1 MCSLARFVFEADHTP
16 NVFSLSRVVLTVVWL
31 PLRIEARVRV
41 GRAADGCADGVA
53 TLGNSLA
60 RHRPR
65 GRGMNV
71 IFASVDLLDHVAV
84 QLVAS
89 VVTATL
95 VKARM
100 TSLMN
105 VLRAPSMRQR
115 MERIRIALTRWAWVC
130 LLAVVGA
137 AVFQIVLHEVWKR
150 VQGFDLPFAWWFIW
164 LATSLVTGILLY
176 AACEPLHMR
185 RGHWRTL
192 IRYPHT
198 WVAVLLAMGTAGVIE
213 WLPGPLR
220 ARTAGPDWQNA
231 YTVLSTAF
239 IFAVVIAVH
248 HFRSRRPDPQVE
260 LTDAVELTWPVVRT
274 WIAAGERA
282 ESSVDFFRHKAIA
295 TRIARLLEHGGQ
307 SVALLGP
314 VGSGKSTILGAVRA
328 ELAARAPHVIVAS
341 FDMWAVP
348 KPTDVPRLALSRIV
362 AALDEF
368 VDTIEFRGVPTSY
381 QQLVSAEP
389 TGTLSKFLGFDSTRD
404 SAEELERF
412 SPMLQALNLRVVL
425 MIEDAERVGKA
436 FENRHLQRLLWALA
450 RKGHSYVLA
459 VDPAQVDFAFDKL
472 CETIELVP
480 PLTPFDVAR
489 LLAVAYGHWRG
500 PQFAHI
506 DSHPNRREKGDKLQV
521 RRATEGGLVEYM
533 EKTGQRGPLF
543 ALLALV
549 GSPRALKQLLRRVDR
564 VWRNLHGE
572 VELDDVV
579 IVAALRLGAAPVFN
593 FLLSDIDPARHKP
606 DRILPRTEAIPKSW
620 AKVIKTLAQGEA
632 AQRLVD
638 LMGIEQLS
646 RRNVSDFEPG
656 PQDTHEYDP
665 VDYVRRI
672 VAEDLAPGELR
683 DQTVLRDLDEW
694 TAGKRETLVA
704 GLVNA
709 TDADD
714 TYSRRWEH
722 FASRHGSEQLI
733 ELAGEVADRVVA
745 RDGASAAADH
755 PALIS
760 IWRATRNYGVMPET
774 AAWVEEQS
782 VKAVPVSM
790 RFVNTLYYF
799 WTGHDGGV
807 TTSQDRIK
815 IRRAITDGVRST
827 HVNGTLLANALYPK
841 EPFHIVRLITQTGED
856 STPAAF
862 SEWSDF
868 AEVLLDGARLHP
880 EILIPELANLAG
892 DRNSGTV
899 GAMDVYPPNF
909 AYPYTMERE
918 NVQALFGDRVDELL
932 MLFVQYSGANAWA
945 LRPKE
950 EASRWLGGKGTG
962 GTSA

>member
-1 MCSLARFVFEADHTP
+1 LRLGFEWAGRQTPALTAWRRSATDWLAI
-16 NVFSLSRVVLTVVWL
+16 VL
-31 PLRIEARVRV
+31 
-41 GRAADGCADGVA
+41 VA
-53 TLGNSLA
+53 SGL
-60 RHRPR
+60 
-65 GRGMNV
+65 NV
-71 IFASVDLLDHVAV
+71 ILAWVDLLDYLAV
-84 QLVAS
+84 QLVSS

-95 VKARM
+95 VAPM
-100 TSLMN
+100 ITFLIN

-115 MERIRIALTRWAWVC
+115 VERIRIALTRWAWVW
-130 LLAVVGA
+130 LLALVGA

-150 VQGFDLPFAWWFIW
+150 VRGLELPFASWLIW

-198 WVAVLLAMGTAGVIE
+198 WVAVFLAIGMAAVIE

-220 ARTAGPDWQNA
+220 ARAAGPEWQNG

-248 HFRSRRPDPQVE
+248 HFRNRRPHPQVE
-260 LTDAVELTWPVVRT
+260 LTDAVELTWPVVER

-282 ESSVDFFRHKAIA
+282 ESSVDFFRHKSMA

-314 VGSGKSTILGAVRA
+314 VGSGKSTILSAVRA
-328 ELAARAPHVIVAS
+328 ELAARVPHVIVAS

-348 KPTDVPRLALSRIV
+348 KPTDVPRLALLRIV

-389 TGTLSKFLGFDSTRD
+389 TGILSKFLGFDSTRD

-489 LLAVAYGHWRG
+489 LLAIAYGHWRG
-500 PQFAHI
+500 PQFPHI
-506 DSHPNRREKGDKLQV
+506 DSHPNRREKGDKLQL
-521 RRATEGGLVEYM
+521 RRATEGGLIEYM
-533 EKTGQRGPLF
+533 ENTGQRGPLF

-549 GSPRALKQLLRRVDR
+549 GSPRALKQLVRRVDR

-606 DRILPRTEAIPKSW
+606 DRILPRTETIPKTW
-620 AKVIKTLAQGEA
+620 AKVIKTLPQGEA

-638 LMGIEQLS
+638 LMGVEQLS
-646 RRNVSDFEPG
+646 RSHVSDFEPG
-656 PQDTHEYDP
+656 PQDVHEYDP
-665 VDYVRRI
+665 VDYFRRI

-694 TAGKRETLVA
+694 KAGRPDTLVA
-704 GLVNA
+704 RLVNA

-714 TYSRRWEH
+714 TYARRWEH
-722 FASRHGSEQLI
+722 FASRHASEQLI
-733 ELAGEVADRVVA
+733 DVAREAADRVIA
-745 RDGASAAADH
+745 RDGPSAAADQ
-755 PALIS
+755 AGLIS
-760 IWRATRNYGVMPET
+760 IWRATRERGIMPET

-782 VKAVPVSM
+782 VRAVPVSI
-790 RFVNTLYYF
+790 RFVNSLYYF
-799 WTGHDGGV
+799 WTGHDGRV
-807 TTSQDRIK
+807 TTSEDRIK
-815 IRRAITDGVRST
+815 IRRAITDAVRST
-827 HVNGTLLANALYPK
+827 HVNGALLAKALYPK
-841 EPFHIVRLITQTGED
+841 EPFQIVRLITETGEN
-856 STPAAF
+856 TTLKAF
-862 SEWSDF
+862 SEWRDF

-899 GAMDVYPPNF
+899 GARDVYPPNF
-909 AYPYTMERE
+909 AYPYTMERK
-918 NVQALFGDRVDELL
+918 NVEALFGDRVDELL
-932 MLFVQYSGANAWA
+932 MLFIKYSGANAWA

-950 EASRWLGGKGTG
+950 EASKWLREKGSG